1 MIKFTYGLTYLQS
14 TSFQTQ
20 WIGHLEALIDNY
32 FLCSTE
38 KAALQCTICHC
49 VISY

>member
-14 TSFQTQ
+14 ISFQTQ
-20 WIGHLEALIDNY
+20 WIRHLRALIDNY
-32 FLCSTE
+32 SLYLTE

-49 VISY
+49 V